1 MLKNDNSQ
9 REAVILSAVRTPSGK
24 FQGSL
29 SGIPAPKL
37 GALVVKAAVERSG
50 IEDLSDFDEVIMG
63 NVVSAGLG
71 QNPARQA
78 AIFGDLPEGVGATT
92 INKVCGSGLKAVML
106 AAQSIRAGDGD
117 LFVSGGMESMS
128 RAPYLVDGRTGALR
142 YGHSQLTDSLL
153 HDGLWDPFENWGMG
167 NAAEFIAEEY
177 EVTRQAM
184 DEYALASHQ
193 KAASASDDG
202 RFKDEIVPVEL
213 PGRKGQVTI
222 FDTDETPRRDTSLE
236 VLAKLKPAFQADGK
250 VTAGNAPGLNDG
262 AAAVVVA
269 SRHKADELGLIPLAR
284 VVGYAQSA
292 VAPKY
297 LFDAPS
303 KAMPRLLE
311 KIGWTLKDVDLI
323 ELNEAFAAQVL
334 ANGYALADLGW
345 DWDKVNVNG
354 GAIALGHPIG
364 ASGGRVLTTLIFA
377 LRNRGLKRG
386 IASLCLGGAEAV
398 AMAVE
403 IE

>member
-1 MLKNDNSQ
+1 MNTENNQ

-29 SGIPAPKL
+29 SGIPAPRL
-37 GALVVKAAVERSG
+37 GALVVEAAVERAG
-50 IEDLSDFDEVIMG
+50 IKDPSEIDEVIMG

-78 AIFGDLPEGVGATT
+78 AIFGKLPEGVGATT
-92 INKVCGSGLKAVML
+92 VNKVCGSGLKAVML
-106 AAQSIRAGDGD
+106 AAQSIRAGDGS
-117 LFVSGGMESMS
+117 LFVAGGMESMS
-128 RAPYLVDGRTGALR
+128 RAPFLVEGRTGTLR
-142 YGHSQLTDSLL
+142 YGHAQLTDALL

-193 KAASASDDG
+193 KAAAASDEG
-202 RFKDEIVPVEL
+202 SFKDEIVPVEL

-222 FDTDETPRRDTSLE
+222 FDIDETPRRDTSLE

-269 SRHKADELGLIPLAR
+269 SRAKAEELGLKPLAR
-284 VVGYAQSA
+284 VVGYAQRA

-303 KAMPRLLE
+303 KAMPRLLA
-311 KIGWTLKDVDLI
+311 KLGWTLADVDLI

-334 ANGYALADLGW
+334 ANGYALADQGW
-345 DWDKVNVNG
+345 DWEKVNVNG

-364 ASGGRVLTTLIFA
+364 ASGARVLTTLIYA
-377 LRNRGLKRG
+377 LRKRGLERG

-398 AMAVE
+398 ALAVE